1 LLHNRSVS
9 MKSSIVSLL
18 SGVNYYSR
26 SATIISPGQRQL
38 PLARRAG
45 LGYVTTLRD
54 VTAFSRR

>member
-1 LLHNRSVS
+1 
-9 MKSSIVSLL
+9 MVSLL